1 MTNMK
6 EEFLEEVKG
15 KEVLCVDL
23 KYGCDW
29 VDPDDDERPVV
40 IQLVAAY
47 SQEEYDKF
55 LEKINFEYDNGFGLQ
70 LLSGII
76 WYKDGTWSERG
87 EYDGSEWW
95 EYKSRPKF
103 PRYLLP

>member
-6 EEFLEEVKG
+6 EEFLEEVKS

-23 KYGCDW
+23 KYGYDW

-55 LEKINFEYDNGFGLQ
+55 LEKINFEYDDGFGSQ

-76 WYKDGTWSERG
+76 WYKDGTWSERA

-95 EYKSRPKF
+95 SYKSRPRL
-103 PRYLLP
+103 PLYLLP